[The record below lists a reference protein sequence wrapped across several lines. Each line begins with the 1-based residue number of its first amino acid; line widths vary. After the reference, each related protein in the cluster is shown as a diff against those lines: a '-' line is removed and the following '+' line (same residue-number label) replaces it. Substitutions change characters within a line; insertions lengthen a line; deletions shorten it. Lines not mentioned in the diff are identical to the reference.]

1 MYGDSLRRRPAILDA
16 QRGGALL
23 VVLVLLAYPAWGL
36 RADEVYQA
44 VDVEGHSDQ
53 TDTSTGQKSAVQ
65 TEVSQT
71 PPRVMHVCC
80 ANCFTLTFDKGL
92 YRRADGTDE
101 TWTVER
107 FTPTSV
113 ILRRHDAPAAWN
125 GFSADVTYRGQVSN
139 DRLTSVTVNGHL
151 VPDIGVA
158 WGFALDSL
166 PGSNAERDRRISSQA
181 QARAQAQALALN
193 SPPPPDDIEPAL
205 DVDAS
210 AADAPPPLLNYEQAP
225 LPEDGYLWTPG
236 YWGWGG
242 AGYYWVPGAWV
253 WPPRVG
259 VLWTPGYWAF
269 AGAVYVF
276 HVGYWGPH
284 IGYYGGINY
293 GYGYVGSGF
302 AGGRWVGNS
311 FAYNRA
317 VSNVNASVVHN
328 TYTEAVVNHAAVNKV
343 SYNGGP
349 GGTSA
354 IPTAEE
360 RGAAAEPHMPAT
372 PRQRQIVQQSAG
384 NPALM
389 ARAFVDHPV
398 VVATKRPAV
407 VSAPAVV
414 GARKPAAAAVSGQH
428 DRTHARPSTAV
439 HPQGVAEHST
449 APDSTAHPQGI
460 AEHAAAPATTSDSQG
475 DAEHP
480 AAVKRTGAT
489 PARPQHPSS
498 K

>member
-1 MYGDSLRRRPAILDA
+1 MYGDSLRQPPTISDA
-16 QRGGALL
+16 RRGGALL
-23 VVLVLLAYPAWGL
+23 VALILLVCPAGVL
-36 RADEVYQA
+36 RTDEAYQA
-44 VDVEGHSDQ
+44 
-53 TDTSTGQKSAVQ
+53 A
-65 TEVSQT
+65 T
-71 PPRVMHVCC
+71 PPRVMHFCW
-80 ANCFTLTFDKGL
+80 ANCFTLTFNNGL

-107 FTPTSV
+107 FTSTSV
-113 ILRRHDAPAAWN
+113 ILRRHDVPAAWN
-125 GFSADVTYRGQVSN
+125 GFSADVAYQGQESN

-158 WGFALDSL
+158 WGVAFDTL
-166 PGSNAERDRRISSQA
+166 PGSNAERDQRTSAQSQA
-181 QARAQAQALALN
+181 QAQAQAQAQPQAQTQAFAVN

-210 AADAPPPLLNYEQAP
+210 AADAPPPLLNYEQSP

-253 WPPRVG
+253 RPPRVG
-259 VLWTPGYWAF
+259 LLWTPGYWAF
-269 AGAVYVF
+269 VGAVYVF
-276 HVGYWGPH
+276 HVGYWDPQV
-284 IGYYGGINY
+284 GYYGGINY

-328 TYTEAVVNHAAVNKV
+328 TYTEAVVNHATAYGV

-349 GGTSA
+349 GGSSA
-354 IPTAEE
+354 IPTAQE
-360 RGAAAEPHMPAT
+360 RAAAAEPHMPAT
-372 PRQRQIVQQSAG
+372 PRQRQIVRQSAG
-384 NPALM
+384 NPELM

-398 VVATKRPAV
+398 VAAANRPAAA
-407 VSAPAVV
+407 SAPGVV
-414 GARKPAAAAVSGQH
+414 GARNPAAPAVSGQH

-439 HPQGVAEHST
+439 HSRGVAQHSVAPDSMAHPQGVAEHVA
-449 APDSTAHPQGI
+449 APGTTSDPQGD
-460 AEHAAAPATTSDSQG
+460 AEHAAA
-475 DAEHP
+475 
-480 AAVKRTGAT
+480 VKHTGAT